1 VATLESSGQQDITET
16 GQNMTTTRHQYNN
29 TLLIMTIVQ
38 QDQQATGL
46 RQKDIDISRK
56 EGQTGQQQKQNIHN
70 HTRSI
75 GY

>member
-1 VATLESSGQQDITET
+1 
-16 GQNMTTTRHQYNN
+16 
-29 TLLIMTIVQ
+29 MTIVQ

-70 HTRSI
+70 LQDQ
-75 GY
+75 